1 MGAAVSEDRAAEVRR
16 AREVLNGAGWVFDK
30 YRGAQM
36 AVMLSEEPMDVREGA
51 YLRARIVT
59 KVQAEL
65 LAVVESWD
73 FETKQAERREKKDK

>member
-1 MGAAVSEDRAAEVRR
+1 MSEKEQEVRR

-36 AVMLSEEPMDVREGA
+36 AVMLSNAAPAEREAA

-59 KVQAEL
+59 DIQTEL
-65 LAVVESWD
+65 QFVVGDWDYETAVA
-73 FETKQAERREKKDK
+73 QRREKSKEK

>member
-1 MGAAVSEDRAAEVRR
+1 MSEREQEVRR

-36 AVMLSEEPMDVREGA
+36 AVMLQDVPQEQREAA

-59 KVQAEL
+59 DIQTEL
-65 LAVVESWD
+65 QFVVGDWDYETAVA
-73 FETKQAERREKKDK
+73 QRREKSKDK

>member
-1 MGAAVSEDRAAEVRR
+1 MSDREQEVRR

-36 AVMLSEEPMDVREGA
+36 AVMLGNGAQAEREAA

-59 KVQAEL
+59 DIQTEL
-65 LAVVESWD
+65 QFIVGDWDYETAVA
-73 FETKQAERREKKDK
+73 QRREKSKEK

>member
-1 MGAAVSEDRAAEVRR
+1 MSEREQEVRR

-36 AVMLSEEPMDVREGA
+36 AVMLSGAAQAEREAA

-59 KVQAEL
+59 DIQTEL
-65 LAVVESWD
+65 QSVVGEWDYETAVA
-73 FETKQAERREKKDK
+73 QRREKSKEK